1 MPTNINT
8 LLSTKN
14 NETLAKKLTLPED
27 FHKIFKVPHPT
38 AVRVYSDESLDIED
52 PYLFVLPRLRGHLFR
67 DNPELIQE
75 YPDIITYY
83 NVIAAKMDFPNDVYN
98 KYQKMCDL
106 YTIKYECNPSKS
118 SIRNMVLVYKPYAEA
133 SAEELKIHVNSELD
147 KLAVKLLCSL
157 IFDVSFLGNGDYG
170 VTLSIPTDLTTYM
183 REDKPIDE
191 DMYIETIIS
200 FNTMNLMF
208 NKLIKIITYYVKED
222 ELKDTIYK
230 SELIS
235 RLKYYYGRESFAL

>member
-1 MPTNINT
+1 M
-8 LLSTKN
+8 LSIKN
-14 NETLAKKLTLPED
+14 NETLAKKLTLPEG

-38 AVRVYSDESLDIED
+38 AVRVYSDESLVIED

-98 KYQKMCDL
+98 KYQKTCDL
-106 YTIKYECNPSKS
+106 YTIKYGCNPSKS
-118 SIRNMVLVYKPYAEA
+118 SIRNMALVYKPYAEA
-133 SAEELKIHVNSELD
+133 KIEDLKIPVNSELD
-147 KLAVKLLCSL
+147 TLAINLLCSL
-157 IFDVSFLGNGDYG
+157 IFNASFLGNGDYG
-170 VTLSIPTDLTTYM
+170 VSLSIPTNLETYM

-191 DMYIETIIS
+191 DTYLETIIS

-208 NKLIKIITYYVKED
+208 NKLIKIINYYVKED
-222 ELKDTIYK
+222 GLKDTIYK

-235 RLKYYYGRESFAL
+235 RLKYYYGRKSFTL

>member
-1 MPTNINT
+1 MPVNIDT
-8 LLSTKN
+8 LMRTKS
-14 NETLAKKLTLPED
+14 NEALAKKLTLPD
-27 FHKIFKVPHPT
+27 GFHDIFKVPNPT
-38 AVRVYSDESLDIED
+38 TVRVYPDESLTIED

-98 KYQKMCDL
+98 KYQKLCDL
-106 YTIKYECNPSKS
+106 YTIRYKRNPSKS

-133 SAEELKIHVNSELD
+133 KVEDLKNPIKSELD
-147 KLAVKLLCSL
+147 KLAIKLLCNL

-183 REDKPIDE
+183 REDKLDYE
-191 DMYIETIIS
+191 DRYLETIIS
-200 FNTMNLMF
+200 FNTMNVMF
-208 NKLIKIITYYVKED
+208 NKLIKIINYYIKED
-222 ELKDTIYK
+222 GLKDAIYK
-230 SELIS
+230 SELID
-235 RLKYYYGRESFAL
+235 RLKHYYGLKHFAL